1 MALIN
6 CPECGKEISDKA
18 NNCPNCGCPINETKQ
33 PSSVPLA
40 DDDEEHLYCPY
51 CLSKQVHHEHRG
63 FSGGKAL
70 AGAVTAGGI
79 GMLAGTIGNN
89 KVELT
94 CMRCGQKFKAGEAFF
109 ITSNKKKRL
118 EKAILESLKKKG
130 KSEQMFYLSD
140 KIWEIVTDGL
150 VDNRASE
157 EWVKMAFNLLEW
169 YIKAHPA
176 LKTKE
181 MIKSEKKEKMITD
194 SVSLFIA
201 IIILLFF
208 MYKCS

>member
-18 NNCPNCGCPINETKQ
+18 NACPNCGCPINETNQ
-33 PSSVPLA
+33 PSSTPVV

-94 CMRCGQKFKAGEAFF
+94 CMRCGKKFKAGEAFF
-109 ITSNKKKRL
+109 ITSKKKKRI
-118 EKAILESLKKKG
+118 EKAILESLKKKE
-130 KSEQMFYLSD
+130 KFEQVCYLSD
-140 KIWEIVTDGL
+140 KLWEIITDGL
-150 VDNRASE
+150 VDNKASE
-157 EWVKMAFNLLEW
+157 EWAKMTFNLLEW
-169 YIKAHPA
+169 YMKAHPE

-181 MIKSEKKEKMITD
+181 MVKSEKKEKMVAD
-194 SVSLFIA
+194 LVA
-201 IIILLFF
+201 LFF
-208 MYKCS
+208 ATIALFFILYKCS